1 MVSCGEVAIQNM
13 RKGDFDS
20 SFSLLKK
27 AEFLLEHTAL
37 DSQSKEIDRN
47 HLLDITYNNLGCYYK
62 R

>member
-1 MVSCGEVAIQNM
+1 M

-37 DSQSKEIDRN
+37 DSESKEIDRN